1 MSRAMR
7 SILRFLAAFLVFGAL
22 ASVAAHAA
30 LPIQHWTTSNGARV
44 YFVRA
49 DTIPMLDVSLD
60 FDAGSRF
67 DPAGREGLASLV
79 NSMLARGAAG
89 LAESAISEG
98 FARVGAQRGGG
109 AGDDRASVTLRTLV
123 SEPELDE
130 AIGPRR
136 SARRRPSRRRSRSAR
151 STGRCTAAI
160 RTARTPSPNRWLRSP
175 ATTSSPSTAATTT
188 RATRSSR

>member
-1 MSRAMR
+1 MR

-79 NSMLARGAAG
+79 NSMPSP
-89 LAESAISEG
+89 E
-98 FARVGAQRGGG
+98 
-109 AGDDRASVTLRTLV
+109 
-123 SEPELDE
+123 SEPFRILDQKGDPLLE
-130 AIGPRR
+130 GM
-136 SARRRPSRRRSRSAR
+136 SEEVQ
-151 STGRCTAAI
+151 
-160 RTARTPSPNRWLRSP
+160 
-175 ATTSSPSTAATTT
+175 SSYPTQT
-188 RATRSSR
+188 